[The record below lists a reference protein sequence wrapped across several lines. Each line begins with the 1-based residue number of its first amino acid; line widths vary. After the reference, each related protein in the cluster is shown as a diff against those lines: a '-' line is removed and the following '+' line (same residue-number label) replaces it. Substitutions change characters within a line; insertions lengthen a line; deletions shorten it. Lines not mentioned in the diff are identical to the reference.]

1 MVLGTVSR
9 DRYDTGNGED
19 FRIDPNATDK
29 VHARDKYS
37 NSFEDR
43 YQMRRCDNNTRS
55 GGGKI
60 DQSRT
65 DRYYDQMD
73 CNNFKAACKTN
84 GPRKDRYSNKS
95 DTNEYY
101 PVLNESN
108 IRSRASRDRYDVDN
122 LTNAKTTNN
131 NYDGVG
137 RAFRGDDYYVNK
149 HDDLKENGKTET
161 SMNDR
166 YGMDKYS

>member
-29 VHARDKYS
+29 AHARDKYS
-37 NSFEDR
+37 DGFVDR
-43 YQMRRCDNNTRS
+43 YQMKRCDNNTTAR
-55 GGGKI
+55 GGKV

-65 DRYYDQMD
+65 DRYYNKID
-73 CNNFKAACKTN
+73 CDNVKAAYKAK
-84 GPRKDRYSNKS
+84 GSRKDRYSNKN
-95 DTNEYY
+95 DANEYGH
-101 PVLNESN
+101 VLNESN

-131 NYDGVG
+131 NYGVG
-137 RAFRGDDYYVNK
+137 RAFRGDDYYVDK
-149 HDDLKENGKTET
+149 YDDFKENEKAKT